1 MCIRDSLYTCTC
13 TSLSN
18 STLCSPTRQLACPAG
33 DLSSKHGRLLIPQA
47 AGSTLRAVYT
57 DANLPLSGLPT
68 PDSVFGEAGL
78 PVGWLYIWPVGG
90 SSSPSVCQQSAAA
103 AIVDAPPTDAPPT
116 GGTPSMAQVSSM
128 VVVSICLVYMTS
140 LLLN

>member
-1 MCIRDSLYTCTC
+1 MHTFTHDCTC

-18 STLCSPTRQLACPAG
+18 PTLCSSTRQLACPAG

-78 PVGWLYIWPVGG
+78 PVGWLYILPVGV
-90 SSSPSVCQQSAAA
+90 SSSPSVCQQSATAT
-103 AIVDAPPTDAPPT
+103 IVDANAPPT
-116 GGTPSMAQVSSM
+116 GGTPSMAQVSPI